1 MGMFPRA
8 RRQLVS
14 VAELEARFGRGHIAH
29 SRDSWFERLEEEYG
43 EGELGV
49 GEEDEVTGE

>member
-1 MGMFPRA
+1 MFPRA